1 MTDPVYL
8 KLHREPAPD
17 DVAVLPMSEEFAFWL
32 EEHPDAT
39 QDQLRAAL
47 MAELEASER
56 AAKSKQRDAAAGEQ
70 GGQSLR
76 EIGVRLEQA
85 RRAAARSHS
94 SSRSEQIERD

>member
-8 KLHREPAPD
+8 KWQREPAPD
-17 DVAVLPMSEEFAFWL
+17 DVAVLPMSEEFASWL

-56 AAKSKQRDAAAGEQ
+56 SSRAELRSAATEQ
-70 GGQSLR
+70 GKQSLR
-76 EIGVRLEQA
+76 EIGVRLEKA
-85 RRAAARSHS
+85 RRFAARSRS
-94 SSRSEQIERD
+94 SSRFERTERD